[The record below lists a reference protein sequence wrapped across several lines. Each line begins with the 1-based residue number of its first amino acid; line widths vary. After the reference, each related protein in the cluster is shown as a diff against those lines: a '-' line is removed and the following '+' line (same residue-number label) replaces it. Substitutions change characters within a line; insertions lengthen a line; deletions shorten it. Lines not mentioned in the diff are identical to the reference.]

1 MAGAY
6 RGFVVPRVFASRT
19 AAEGSIPGQGDV
31 ALQVY
36 ENGEA
41 VEYTRDDTGLSTDL
55 IMADNSRWRREVVAA
70 DAILA
75 VADAVSAAGA
85 AVAAAQV
92 ATDAANAAA
101 LVAPAAADA
110 IRAQVATDADRAEA
124 AAAQVPAVQAE
135 IAAPFQ
141 TAMLGSATVTRV
153 DAVGNAIEVM
163 RPTGLDAHMADEFW
177 ERAPVPASLSTPFEV
192 VEGMDATA
200 TRLDAAGNAIEVMRA
215 DGLDAHMSSL
225 FWQRG
230 AAMLGAGTPGSAG
243 LSTTEVQAVTVNGQS
258 LTVSGDYTASV
269 TVAAM
274 RALRSDAALM
284 LGGLQRSD
292 GVPLT
297 DVLGPRSFGYNT
309 APATGLVR
317 AEPHP
322 NVCGMP
328 FPLAVAI
335 NPHRADLGLP
345 QIPVVTTAHG
355 ISGTPI
361 EQMDDDPLTGENTDT
376 IIWGNYAYWYQQ
388 MQAAATAGGKTL
400 RVPWHVMTHGTSAKG
415 YPRGDYAAKWWSL
428 QDDSLAHLEALG
440 LPLPRYIITQSG
452 GDAGTTTNGETWAV
466 VDDQLDIC
474 EAGGAVLATPLYW
487 YEISDN
493 NVHPDAEAQ
502 ALYCDTIAWAMAE
515 VEAGRRWT
523 ITRPV
528 ATWDAVASVL
538 VLDFASLRE
547 DEWLEAEDAAKYA
560 ASGGIG
566 LGAAHLG
573 FEAVGATIT
582 GLTLRGRTV
591 RLACSAKPTAVQYA
605 MQVQDMSIVA
615 GNRYN
620 AHRGLLRTSTR
631 KPSKL
636 VPGKLLVRAIPS
648 FTLPIV

>member
-1 MAGAY
+1 MPSRIVKVEVSRRGPQGGIDPADRARVDAAIEVAETITAVIQTATDAQAG
-6 RGFVVPRVFASRT
+6 
-19 AAEGSIPGQGDV
+19 
-31 ALQVY
+31 
-36 ENGEA
+36 
-41 VEYTRDDTGLSTDL
+41 
-55 IMADNSRWRREVVAA
+55 
-70 DAILA
+70 
-75 VADAVSAAGA
+75 
-85 AVAAAQV
+85 AVAAAGQSSAAAEAAQQAAATA
-92 ATDAANAAA
+92 ATDAATAI
-101 LVAPAAADA
+101 APAAADA

-177 ERAPVPASLSTPFEV
+177 QRAPVPAALATPFEV
-192 VEGMDATA
+192 VQGMDATA
-200 TRLDAAGNAIEVMRA
+200 TRVDAAGNAFEVMRP
-215 DGLDAHMSSL
+215 DGLDAHMSAQ
-225 FWQRG
+225 FWSRG
-230 AAMLGAGTPGSAG
+230 AEILGAGTGGTGG
-243 LSTTEVQAVTVNGQS
+243 LSTTQLHAITVNGQS
-258 LTVSGDYTASV
+258 LTVSGDYTATV
-269 TVAAM
+269 TLASM

-284 LGGLQRSD
+284 LAGMQRSD
-292 GVPLT
+292 NVPIA
-297 DVLGPRSFGYNT
+297 DVLGPRGVGYNT
-309 APATGLVR
+309 AVPATGFVR
-317 AEPHP
+317 AEPHG
-322 NVCGMP
+322 NQQGMP
-328 FPLAVAI
+328 FPLAVAV
-335 NPHRADLGLP
+335 NAHRADLGLA
-345 QIPVVTTAHG
+345 QVPVVTTAHG
-355 ISGTPI
+355 ISGVPI
-361 EQMDDDPLTGENTDT
+361 EQMDDDPATGANTDT
-376 IIWGNYAYWYQQ
+376 IVWSNFAYWFAQV
-388 MQAAATAGGKTL
+388 QAAAAIAGKAVS
-400 RVPWHVMTHGTSAKG
+400 VPWHVMTHGTSAKG
-415 YPRGDYAAKWWSL
+415 YARGDYAAKWWAL
-428 QDDSLAHLEALG
+428 QADAMDYIRGLG
-440 LPLPRYIITQSG
+440 LRPPRYAITQSG
-452 GDAGTTTNGETWAV
+452 GDSNTVGETWAV
-466 VDDQLDIC
+466 CDDQLDIC

-487 YEISDN
+487 YEIADN

-560 ASGGIG
+560 ASGGVG

-605 MQVQDMSIVA
+605 MQVQDMSGTA

-620 AHRGLLRTSTR
+620 AHRGLIRTSTR

-636 VPGKLLVRAIPS
+636 VPGKMLVRAVPS